1 MFLKRLEI
9 AGFKSFPDKIKL
21 EFPAGI
27 TAVVG
32 PNGSG
37 KSNIGD
43 AIRWVMGEQSA
54 RSLRG
59 AKMEDIIFSGTQHRR
74 PLGYAEVH
82 MLIDNTLGLLPVAF
96 NEVTVTRRVYRSGES
111 EYLINGSSCR
121 MKDIHRLFMDTGVG
135 REGYSIIG
143 QGRVDE
149 ILSTRSEDRRHLFE
163 EAAGIVK
170 YKTRRHEAFLKLEA
184 EKQNLARAEDLIEEL
199 KNQLE
204 PITFQAEQAKAFL
217 NLREQYKVIHI
228 NLFLEEARALEEQE
242 KKAQETLLNLSKQ
255 SEAEKANLV
264 HAQEAVTSLK
274 EEEAKVESEYRQANR
289 RIIQQITEIEKTESD
304 LKLGERIA
312 KDIEQRKAAM
322 DQKRIERENE
332 EVIWE
337 EVQEALEAAQEVL
350 EEKEAAHTALE
361 TTLQDQESALE
372 ESEQIAYTKKEN
384 ELTQKI
390 AALTQTQSQLSTEE
404 SSLRDKAMSVQQK
417 LHAASSRQKL
427 LSEMERDR
435 EGYHAS
441 VRAVLRQKNQDNNFG
456 SGIFGPAGEL
466 INVPQAYET
475 AISVALGGATQ
486 NILTATEDDAKRA
499 IAYLKSSRGG
509 RATFLPV
516 SAMKARKVTP
526 EMEKVLKE
534 PGVIGLAS
542 DLISFEPVYTP
553 VFGYLLGNVFVVD
566 TLTQAIGLSKKYRQS
581 YRLVTLEGDLISPG
595 GAMTGG
601 SQGRQ
606 STDLLGRSRQIS
618 ELRDQ
623 ISVLQDQA
631 RQLEQSQKEQ
641 TAKYQTVTD
650 EISQLQQDIQVLAI
664 EKMQK
669 TQEAY
674 RKQQADSRKLL
685 EESMAQLTDQKVRV
699 SKLTQNL
706 QTAQDNTARVVKEWE
721 TIRSERA
728 ALETEMAAFRNAEE
742 SLTALRAGLEIEQA
756 GLSATEERS
765 ASLRTAITK
774 AEAAQREHME
784 TLSNLNQEAARLE
797 ARYEQLVAESRR
809 LHNEIWDAY
818 DLTYQSAQDYHNP
831 EYTPAFLR
839 REERRLK
846 AELAGL
852 GTVNVGA
859 IDAYQTLRQRYDF
872 LTEQRDDILKAE
884 EQLREVIQEL
894 TEQMEQQFSVQ
905 FALIAQH
912 FNDVFKE
919 MFGGGSASLAM
930 SDPDHVLESGI
941 EITVQPPG
949 KNLQS
954 LSLLSGGE
962 RALTAIALLFGIL
975 RMKPSPFCLLDEIE
989 AALDDANVLR
999 FAQFLKVHA
1008 GDTQFIVITH
1018 RKGTMEYADTL
1029 YGVTMQ
1035 ELGISKMVSV
1045 DFR

>member
-21 EFPAGI
+21 DFPAGI

-82 MLIDNTLGLLPVAF
+82 MLIDNSLGLLPIAF

-111 EYLINGSSCR
+111 EYLINGSACR

-170 YKTRRHEAFLKLEA
+170 YKTRRHEAHLKLEA
-184 EKQNLARAEDLIEEL
+184 EKQNLARVEDLIEEL

-204 PITFQAEQAKAFL
+204 PITFQAEQAKTFL
-217 NLREQYKVIHI
+217 NLRDQYKIIHI
-228 NLFLEEARALEEQE
+228 NLFLEEASASEAQE

-255 SEAEKANLV
+255 SETEKANLID
-264 HAQEAVTSLK
+264 AQEAVKTLK
-274 EEEAKVESEYRQANR
+274 EEEAQVEADYRQANR

-312 KDIEQRKAAM
+312 KDIEQRKTAM
-322 DQKRIERENE
+322 DQKRIEREKE

-337 EVQEALEAAQEVL
+337 ELQEALEAAQEVL
-350 EEKEAAHTALE
+350 EDKEAAYTALE
-361 TTLQDQESALE
+361 ASLQEQESALE
-372 ESEQIAYTKKEN
+372 ESEQLAYAKKEN
-384 ELTQKI
+384 AITQKI
-390 AALTQTQSQLSTEE
+390 AELTQTQSQLSDEE
-404 SSLRDKAMSVQQK
+404 NALRAKAMSVQQE
-417 LHAASSRQKL
+417 LHGASSRQKL

-441 VRAVLRQKNQDNNFG
+441 VRAVLRQKDQDNTFG
-456 SGIFGPAGEL
+456 RGIFGPAGEL

-499 IAYLKSSRGG
+499 IAYLKSSRTG

-516 SAMKARKVTP
+516 SAMKARNVTS
-526 EMEKVLKE
+526 EMDRLLKE

-542 DLISFEPVYTP
+542 DLISFDSMYTP
-553 VFGYLLGNVFVVD
+553 VFGYLLGNVFVID
-566 TLTQAIGLSKKYRQS
+566 NLTQAIALSKKYRQS

-606 STDLLGRSRQIS
+606 STDLLGRNRQIS

-623 ISVLQDQA
+623 ITDLQNQA
-631 RQLEQSQKEQ
+631 QQLEQSQKDQ
-641 TAKYQTVTD
+641 TAKYQAVTD
-650 EISQLQQDIQVLAI
+650 EISQLQQDIQALAI

-674 RKQQADSRKLL
+674 RKQQADNRKIL
-685 EESMAQLTDQKVRV
+685 EEATAKLTDQKVQV

-721 TIRSERA
+721 AIRSERT

-742 SLTALRAGLEIEQA
+742 SLTTLRAGLEKEQA
-756 GLSATEERS
+756 QLSAAEERTT
-765 ASLRTAITK
+765 ALRTAITK
-774 AEAAQREHME
+774 AEADQRGYME
-784 TLSNLNQEAARLE
+784 ALSNLNQEAARLE
-797 ARYEQLVAESRR
+797 ARYDQLVAESRR

-846 AELAGL
+846 NEISGL
-852 GTVNVGA
+852 GAVNVGA
-859 IDAYQTLRQRYDF
+859 IDTYQALRERYDF
-872 LTEQRDDILKAE
+872 LTTQRDDIFKAE

-1035 ELGISKMVSV
+1035 EMGISKMVSV